1 MSGWGSIYSGTVSAM
16 RQHSAILA
24 RLQSQAS
31 TGSRLL
37 RISDDPSDAS
47 RILHLREQS
56 LTLEGYS
63 RNLDYVVTTLEQV
76 SSSLQEISPV
86 LSRIRELLTQA
97 ASATYSA
104 ANRTAMGEEIE
115 ALLEQIVSA
124 VNFKSLGRYI
134 FGGADMSSAPYSVER
149 AAGTITAVTYGG
161 SADNLAVP
169 VAPGV
174 TSSGLVVGD
183 HIFRSRTP
191 WWPAFLGNTGAQAG
205 TGASTVEGQLTLQ
218 ATHLATTYNDT
229 AGTGILPGTSTADD
243 TILGTSHTV
252 TIDADNN
259 KIRLDDGVEQ
269 DYAAEVDLEL
279 TNSAGDTVYVD
290 VSNLTL
296 PAGTETVSITA
307 TARLSIDG
315 GTTTTLV
322 TGFGMDETV
331 VDSATGRVLS
341 VDASGLMR
349 VGDEPVRVAA
359 DSYDLFGTVISLCD
373 LMTNRHDL
381 PEDQQLDLLSEAV
394 GWLDGAMAGLS
405 QHMTAVGG
413 RLQAMDNLGGSLEGL
428 RGNTDTETA
437 SLADADIIEVATEL
451 ARTQTLYEMTLAT
464 AGRLLNLSLLDFI

>member
-16 RQHSAILA
+16 QRHSAVLA
-24 RLQSQAS
+24 RLQAQAS
-31 TGSRLL
+31 SGSRLL
-37 RISDDPSDAS
+37 RVSDDPSDAS

-63 RNLDYVVTTLEQV
+63 KNLDYVVTTLEQA
-76 SSSLQEISPV
+76 SSSLQEISPM

-97 ASATYSA
+97 ASGTYSA
-104 ANRTAMGEEIE
+104 SNRAAMGEEVE
-115 ALLEQIVSA
+115 SLLEQMVSA

-134 FGGADMSSAPYSVER
+134 FGGADISSAPYSVER
-149 AAGTITAVTYGG
+149 TAGTITAVTYGG
-161 SADNLAVP
+161 SADDLPVP

-174 TSSGLVVGD
+174 RSSGLMVGD

-218 ATHLATTYNDT
+218 VTHVATTYNDT
-229 AGTGILPGTSTADD
+229 AGTGILAGTNTADD

-259 KIRLDDGVEQ
+259 KIRLDDGAEQ
-269 DYAAEVDLEL
+269 DYAAEQDLEL
-279 TNSAGDTVYVD
+279 TNSAGDKVYVD
-290 VSNLTL
+290 VSSLIL
-296 PAGTETVSITA
+296 AAGTETVSITA

-315 GTTTTLV
+315 GATTTLV
-322 TGFGMDETV
+322 TGFGTDETV
-331 VDSATGRVLS
+331 VDSTTGRVLS

-359 DSYDLFGTVISLCD
+359 DSYDLFGTIIRLRD

-381 PEDQQLDLLSEAV
+381 PEDQQLDLLSETV
-394 GWLDGAMAGLS
+394 GWLDGAMAGLTR
-405 QHMTAVGG
+405 HMTAVGG
-413 RLQAMDNLGGSLEGL
+413 RLQAMDSLGGSLEGL
-428 RGNTDTETA
+428 RENTDAETA
-437 SLADADIIEVATEL
+437 SLADADIIQVATEL